1 MLQYS
6 ERVSVQQKCDFLFF
20 FSVDDCVWVM
30 TGRRGTV
37 AQGTLGHCST
47 VGTAGTS
54 SSASSCPVH
63 GAVTA
68 ACGSYP
74 FPIFLSSTPSSLSCW
89 FTGTVLQRLSV
100 ALGAP
105 GGSRVPCAPLWAVGS
120 ESCTVTQPGG
130 VRTHFYQKRNQR
142 CPIQVPPI
150 WHNPG
155 VYLGIPMKTDIDGN
169 LIISN

>member
-54 SSASSCPVH
+54 AVPRPALCMEQPLQPVARIPSPFSSPQHHPLFLADLQELFYKGFQLPWVPQEAAGSPVPLSEQW
-63 GAVTA
+63 GLRA
-68 ACGSYP
+68 AQ
-74 FPIFLSSTPSSLSCW
+74 SLS
-89 FTGTVLQRLSV
+89 L
-100 ALGAP
+100 
-105 GGSRVPCAPLWAVGS
+105 VGS
-120 ESCTVTQPGG
+120 EPTFTRKGISGAQSK
-130 VRTHFYQKRNQR
+130 F
-142 CPIQVPPI
+142 PPFDIILVCI
-150 WHNPG
+150 W
-155 VYLGIPMKTDIDGN
+155 VYPWKLT
-169 LIISN
+169 